1 MFRHYLLGKKF
12 TFHVEYSALL
22 YLVSKQELTGKLAR
36 WTLLLQEFEFD
47 ILHRPGVQ
55 HAIADYLSRLDSGED
70 GTRVKDDFPDA
81 QLFRVETVQSQDMNE
96 DMEDSWITE
105 IALCIFILPI
115 TTYKYVSITITS
127 VVLVFLF
134 LCLCFSSPFVFLSV
148 YANTRI

>member
-1 MFRHYLLGKKF
+1 MDSREEG
-12 TFHVEYSALL
+12 
-22 YLVSKQELTGKLAR
+22 TG
-36 WTLLLQEFEFD
+36 
-47 ILHRPGVQ
+47 
-55 HAIADYLSRLDSGED
+55 
-70 GTRVKDDFPDA
+70 VKDDFPDA

-148 YANTRI
+148 YANTRIWKWWISKEEQEECCRDEEYDDGDEEEEEECCKIS